1 MGGNAGVDGGAP
13 AGSGGTGSGGQPPG
27 GSSTINL
34 DGSPIYTRMQRLTN
48 GQWER
53 AVTDVLRF
61 ASPANLPRD
70 FSTPASGDGTD
81 FANNEKLLF
90 VDLQAQLD
98 FEAGSE
104 KAAAVATG
112 SADAL
117 ARLYAGTD
125 AAGFVRTVGRRA
137 FRRPLTTD
145 EEAKYQDVFALGERL
160 YGAGF
165 ANGAAL
171 VIRALLQSP
180 KFLYRSELG
189 PAGAPLDGYELAS
202 KLSFWL
208 LGTTPSDELLD
219 AAAAGALDA
228 VDGLERAARAMLEQP
243 AAVEIMRDFHGQLY
257 RLALYD
263 DINRPTCPRP
273 SNRAGRDLRSVLRR
287 RLHERRGLAR
297 DP

>member
-1 MGGNAGVDGGAP
+1 MGGNAGVAGGAP
-13 AGSGGTGSGGQPPG
+13 GSN
-27 GSSTINL
+27 TINL

-53 AVTDVLRF
+53 AVADVLRF
-61 ASPANLPRD
+61 ASPANLSQS
-70 FSTPASGDGTD
+70 FSTPASAGATD
-81 FANNEKLLF
+81 FANNEKRLF
-90 VDLQAQLD
+90 VDAQAALD

-104 KAAAVATG
+104 KAAALATG

-117 ARLYAGTD
+117 ARLYPGTD
-125 AAGFVRTVGRRA
+125 AAGFVRTVGGRA

-145 EEAKYQDVFALGERL
+145 EQAKYQDTFALGERL

-180 KFLYRSELG
+180 TFLYRSELG
-189 PAGAPLDGYELAS
+189 PAGAPLDGYELAA
-202 KLSFWL
+202 KLSFGL

-228 VDGLERAARAMLEQP
+228 VDGLERACWTSSGDDQRRRCPVRTRARCARRENWSKKNSFGRRP
-243 AAVEIMRDFHGQLY
+243 ARRNSLTTFGSPGQ
-257 RLALYD
+257 
-263 DINRPTCPRP
+263 
-273 SNRAGRDLRSVLRR
+273 LRR
-287 RLHERRGLAR
+287 RAVICGSPMRNPARRRGVAHM
-297 DP
+297 